1 MSWHAKYSRRHRN
14 CQGENNLIISV
25 TAKVR
30 CISNAANVGSNP
42 AETGFMVN
50 MFNLGPEWC
59 H

>member
-50 MFNLGPEWC
+50 MFNLGPE
-59 H
+59 